1 MEQLAAGRSRQT
13 PATAFDVQEKTK
25 STWVENVILVHA
37 LDLGHGAQDG
47 VERADAQRVM
57 VGNRQ
62 PVVARGIR
70 FQNHMAALLIDPV
83 VTVMFAEQLD

>member
-62 PVVARGIR
+62 PVVARGI
-70 FQNHMAALLIDPV
+70 QNHMAALLIDPV

>member
-1 MEQLAAGRSRQT
+1 LTS
-13 PATAFDVQEKTK
+13 ATARKM
-25 STWVENVILVHA
+25 A
-37 LDLGHGAQDG
+37 LSVPWAQG
-47 VERADAQRVM
+47 VM